1 MHELLEDQSNII
13 EQLLH
18 SHGIRGSVTGG
29 SLSPRLLHFQIKLPT
44 RVKPSQVAPL
54 LPEIAEALEVRAV
67 RLAPDPETG
76 DAMLEV
82 PRPDPV
88 AVRLLP
94 LAKKVAEVVPTVT
107 ATLGLDTSGTPL
119 LLRLDAPEVA
129 PTLITGSTASGK
141 SGLLQ
146 TMAISLA
153 LHNSPDTLRMLL
165 IDLSGAR
172 RRARRGIS
180 AWTGAEALPH
190 LVAEPVRDSD
200 EADLRLRWAIRL
212 FRERAEMLADGEPS
226 EGPTLVVMLDGL
238 EEVSGESLDLLRKLA
253 CDGRGLGIHL
263 VAAAQPSP
271 AAEQIAW
278 GARIVG
284 RCKDAGQ
291 ARAASGM
298 QGSGADGLLGEGD
311 FLAVLGGDTLRFQ
324 AAALRPDELARTV
337 QWLVRA
343 AETEA
348 ESAEMELKAQ
358 RPSAAGDRPSLR
370 QAGARPRP
378 L

>member
-1 MHELLEDQSNII
+1 MREFLDDQSNII
-13 EQLLH
+13 EHLLH
-18 SHGIRGSVTGG
+18 SHGIRGRVTGG
-29 SLSPRLLHFQIKLPT
+29 SLSPRLLHFQIKLPN

-76 DAMLEV
+76 DTILEV

-94 LAKKVAEVVPTVT
+94 LAKKVAEVVPPIT
-107 ATLGLDTSGTPL
+107 ATLGLDIAGTPL

-129 PTLITGSTASGK
+129 PTLITGSPSSGK

-172 RRARRGIS
+172 RRGRQGIT

-190 LVAEPVRDSD
+190 LVAEPVRDLD
-200 EADLRLRWAIRL
+200 EAHLRLRWAMRL
-212 FRERAEMLADGEPS
+212 LRERAEMLADGEPS
-226 EGPTLVVMLDGL
+226 EGPALVVMLDGL
-238 EEVSGESLDLLRKLA
+238 EEVAGESLDLLPMLA
-253 CDGRGLGIHL
+253 RDGRGLGIQL
-263 VAAAQPSP
+263 VAAVQPSP
-271 AAEQIAW
+271 VVEQIAW

-284 RCKDAGQ
+284 RCKDAAH

-298 QGSGADGLLGEGD
+298 QGIGADGLLGEGD
-311 FLAVLGGDTLRFQ
+311 FLAVLGGDALRFQ

-348 ESAEMELKAQ
+348 ASAEMELKAQ
-358 RPSAAGDRPSLR
+358 RPSAAGVRLSLR
-370 QAGARPRP
+370 QAGAHPRP